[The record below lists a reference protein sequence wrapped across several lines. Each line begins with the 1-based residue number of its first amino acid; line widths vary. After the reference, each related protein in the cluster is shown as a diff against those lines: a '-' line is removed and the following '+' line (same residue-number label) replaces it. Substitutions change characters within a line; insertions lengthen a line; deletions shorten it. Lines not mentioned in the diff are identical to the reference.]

1 MKRYAWLTGLVVV
14 ALLGCLP
21 FFKTGYIINFLL
33 VVFYWIGLTGCWN
46 FMSGY
51 TGYID
56 FGAVT
61 YVGVGSYV
69 AGVLTLHAGLPL
81 LPAVLLA
88 GLASLVLA
96 LVVGWP
102 TLKLRGAYFA
112 IATFA
117 LAEALKQVCEEWTS
131 MTGGGSGMT
140 YSLRLDDLTYYWIY
154 LASAAGV
161 IAMTFFTDRS
171 KMGYAMKAIH
181 QDEHAATRVGINTHW
196 IKIRAYGQS
205 AFFMGLL
212 GSLEASRLGYITP
225 VDVFNVHIT
234 IKMVIMSLLGG
245 MGTVL
250 GPVIGASFLQVIE
263 EVLGSSFLNWY
274 LVFIGIIIILV
285 IMFMPSGI
293 SGTLSNRLNRIFK
306 KS

>member
-1 MKRYAWLTGLVVV
+1 GL
-14 ALLGCLP
+14 A
-21 FFKTGYIINFLL
+21 
-33 VVFYWIGLTGCWN
+33 GCWN

-69 AGVLTLHAGLPL
+69 AGVLTLKAGWPL
-81 LPAVLLA
+81 FPAVLSA
-88 GLASLVLA
+88 GVATLLLA
-96 LVVGWP
+96 LLVGWP

-117 LAEALKQVCEEWTS
+117 LAEALKQVCEEWNAL
-131 MTGGGSGMT
+131 TGGGSGLT
-140 YSLRLDDLTYYWIY
+140 YNLRLDDLTYYWIY
-154 LASAAGV
+154 LGLAGGV
-161 IAMTFFTDRS
+161 LGMTYFTDRS

-181 QDEHAATRVGINTHW
+181 QDEQAAARVGINTHA

-245 MGTVL
+245 MGTIL
-250 GPVIGASFLQVIE
+250 GPVIGAGFLQVME
-263 EVLGSSFLNWY
+263 DVLGTNFLNWY
-274 LVFIGIIIILV
+274 LVFVGIIIILV
-285 IMFMPSGI
+285 IMFMPRGI
-293 SGTLSNRLNRIFK
+293 SGTISRRVAKIMRK
-306 KS
+306 A